1 MIVLD
6 TNVISELFRPAPESR
21 VMAWMEQVTGDDLFT
36 TVITRAELL
45 LGLHCMPDGRRKMH
59 LSQGI
64 ARIFDSRLAGHV
76 LVFDSSAADAYVAIA
91 AARRSKGRPVSQS
104 DAMIA
109 GIVHAHDATLATR
122 NTHDFEN
129 CGIALIDPWH

>member
-6 TNVISELFRPAPESR
+6 TNVISELFRPAPEPR
-21 VMAWMEQVTGDDLFT
+21 VMAWMEQVTGDELFT

-45 LGLHCMPDGRRKMH
+45 LGLHRMPDGRRKTY

-64 ARIFDSRLAGHV
+64 ARIFDNRLAGHV
-76 LVFDSSAADAYVAIA
+76 LVFDASAADAYVAIA
-91 AARRSKGRPVSQS
+91 ASRRARGRPIGQS

-109 GIVHAHDATLATR
+109 GIVHAHGAILATR
-122 NTHDFEN
+122 NTQDFES